1 MTLPRQLGLGLA
13 GLIGVLL
20 VLWSAGA
27 ESGWV
32 SLEAAML
39 LAAAFSIVFLVAQAG
54 PSLTMCGALALM
66 CFSGYWANLGSPLP
80 LDRLVIAVAFAGALA
95 RPDMRRK
102 ILRRLEQ
109 PLGLLL
115 VLIIAYT
122 VFSAL
127 RAGTL
132 TEKNSFYA
140 LLDSLGIVPYALY
153 IVAPVVFEA
162 PEDREN
168 LLWTLVLIGAYLG
181 FTALFETIHLNAL
194 VFPKYI
200 LNPNVGI
207 HFGRARG
214 PFVEADAN
222 GLVMFACGVAATI
235 ALIRWRGERK
245 AILAA
250 LVLFLCGTGIIFTLT
265 RAIWI
270 ASVVATLITLLL
282 FKQLRRYFVPATLA
296 IVVVAVGALVAIP
309 GLASQAQ
316 ERSDALRPVWD
327 RLNTDA
333 AAVRMFEQR
342 PLTGFGWYTFEHTG
356 PEYMRQ
362 AGGYPLTGAGLNVH
376 NVFLSRLAELGLIGT
391 LAAVIALLWA
401 IIGSAI
407 RAGPPEMHPWR
418 MGLVAV
424 AIQWIIVA
432 NFVPLTYALP
442 TALLWLWAGIL
453 CPVPELSPAGD
464 ELPAEEDQPSP
475 ARLPTRATSRT
486 APTPQDT

>member
-13 GLIGVLL
+13 GLVSLLL

-27 ESGWV
+27 EGGWV

-66 CFSGYWANLGSPLP
+66 CFSGYWANLGSPVP

-95 RPDMRRK
+95 RPDMRIK

-109 PLGLLL
+109 PLSLLL

-127 RAGTL
+127 RVGTL

-140 LLDSLGIVPYALY
+140 LLDSLGVVPYALY
-153 IVAPVVFEA
+153 IVAPVVFET

-181 FTALFETIHLNAL
+181 FTALFETIHLSAL

-200 LNPNVGI
+200 LDPNVGI

-214 PFVEADAN
+214 PFAEADAN

-235 ALIRWRGERK
+235 ALTRWRGERK
-245 AILAA
+245 AILAG
-250 LVLFLCGTGIIFTLT
+250 LVIFLCGTGIIFTLT

-270 ASVVATLITLLL
+270 ASVVATLVTLLL
-282 FKQLRRYFVPATLA
+282 FRQLRRYFLPATLA
-296 IVVVAVGALVAIP
+296 IAVVAIGSLVAIP

-316 ERSDALRPVWD
+316 ERSDSLRPVWD

-333 AAVRMFEQR
+333 AAVRMFERQ
-342 PLTGFGWYTFEHTG
+342 PLTGFGWYTFERTG

-391 LAAVIALLWA
+391 ALAVIALLWA
-401 IIGSAI
+401 TIGGAI
-407 RAGPPEMHPWR
+407 RAGPPEMRPWR
-418 MGLVAV
+418 IGLVAV
-424 AIQWIIVA
+424 AVQWIIVA

-442 TALLWLWAGIL
+442 TALLWLWAGLL
-453 CPVPELSPAGD
+453 CPVPGASPAD
-464 ELPAEEDQPSP
+464 EEEDQPSP
-475 ARLPTRATSRT
+475 ARLPTRTTSRV